1 MSLRKIFKLAL
12 IPALLSMGS
21 CDNFLDVVPKGVV
34 IPQTLADYEALLSA
48 PLVVT
53 RTSNNAIYATDEI
66 ILPEANRAAAGGYPG
81 RHAVNTYDYLPEHY
95 DVSEN
100 DEDWNAAY
108 KAIYTFNTVIQG
120 IADNKEAD
128 QIKKNRLKGES
139 LVHRAFTYLS
149 LVNQYA
155 KHYSS
160 AASEDLG
167 VPLAL
172 KPDIN
177 ALLPR
182 STVAEV
188 YRQIE
193 SDLLESIG
201 LLPESPTYRQ
211 RPSKGAALGL
221 LARMYLYEGNWE
233 KSFDYANQTLAI
245 NNFVYDYNTFSYA
258 DPNNRRGA
266 LNGYP
271 TSMNDKKHVIFN
283 KYLLKVGALD
293 FQFQIAPTQYALYKT
308 GDLRELFGTS
318 PKGYTSA
325 LLAFQG
331 VLETNG
337 AYEYN
342 NGGVTTQEIYLIRAE
357 AAARLNRIPEALES
371 LNYLRQHRFTTAT
384 FKALASNDKNE
395 VLDWVLNE
403 RRIEL
408 AFLCHRLIDIKRL
421 NLEGRNIGINR
432 GEKVIQPND
441 PRMVFPIPAKNIS
454 VNPNLVQNPR

>member
-1 MSLRKIFKLAL
+1 MSIHKIFKIAI
-12 IPALLSMGS
+12 IPALLSLGS

-53 RTSNNAIYATDEI
+53 RTSNNAVYATDEI
-66 ILPEANRAAAGGYPG
+66 ILPEEHRAGAGGYPG

-100 DEDWNAAY
+100 DEDWNAGY
-108 KAIYTFNTVIQG
+108 KAIYTYNTVIQG
-120 IADNKEAD
+120 IADNKEVD
-128 QIKKNRLKGES
+128 QTKKNRLKGES

-155 KHYSS
+155 KHYSGT
-160 AASEDLG
+160 AGEDLG
-167 VPLAL
+167 VPLPM

-177 ALLPR
+177 ALLSR

-188 YRQIE
+188 YQQIE
-193 SDLLESIG
+193 NDLLESID
-201 LLPESPTYRQ
+201 LLPETPTYKQ

-221 LARMYLYEGNWE
+221 LARMYLYKGNWE

-245 NNFVYDYNTFSYA
+245 NSFLYDYNTFSYA
-258 DPNNRRGA
+258 DPSNRSGV

-271 TSMNDKKHVIFN
+271 TAINEKKHIIFN
-283 KYLLKVGALD
+283 KYLLKVGGLG
-293 FQFQIAPTQYALYKT
+293 FQFLITPAQYALYQP

-325 LLAFQG
+325 LLPFQG
-331 VLETNG
+331 VLEMNG

-342 NGGVTTQEIYLIRAE
+342 NGGLTTQEIYLIRAE
-357 AAARLNRIPEALES
+357 AAARLNKLPEALES
-371 LNYLRQHRFTTAT
+371 LNGLRQHRFTTST

-408 AFLCHRLIDIKRL
+408 AFLGHRLIDIKRL
-421 NLEGRNIGINR
+421 NLEGRNISIAR
-432 GEKVIQPND
+432 GDKLIQAND

-454 VNPNLVQNPR
+454 INPNLTPNPR